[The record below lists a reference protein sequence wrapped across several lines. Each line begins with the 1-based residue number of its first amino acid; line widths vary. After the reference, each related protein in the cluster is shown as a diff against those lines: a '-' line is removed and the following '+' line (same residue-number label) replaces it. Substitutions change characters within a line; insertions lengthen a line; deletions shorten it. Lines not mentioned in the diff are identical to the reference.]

1 MMKEKQNE
9 KTGCVTEDWGKIDE
23 DRAKSV
29 PTRPRNR
36 YS

>member
-1 MMKEKQNE
+1 MMKERQNE
-9 KTGCVTEDWGKIDE
+9 IIGCVTEDWGQIDE

-29 PTRPRNR
+29 LTRPRNR